1 VTTEPTAALVCG
13 DEQIP
18 VRDER
23 AGVVVAQVCESADE
37 AIGPLTLQTY
47 QAAAD
52 LRDAWQ
58 EATTATSGLT
68 PAGDACANETPGS
81 DRWGFG
87 NIVCGTSDGKAQI
100 RWTDA
105 RSDSLGVVESANDDV
120 AALYEWWR
128 TNARTLGREVKKP
141 ETKVTEPKT
150 SAKSEPK
157 PTPVPRKLVR
167 VPGKPGNATCAATI
181 KPIRDEWN
189 RTWNISR
196 VNFKNESG
204 YERVVL
210 QLERT
215 GKNRSRTPTRAA
227 VSRTSVNKLR
237 KVVPQAPTPTRGKVA
252 IALEIN
258 GIDDAPSL
266 YNFRPS
272 SLDYVKQISVVKTNG
287 SWTVV
292 IAAPQATCYQV
303 RIPIWSTAATGKE
316 RSAEIFID
324 LKPR

>member
-1 VTTEPTAALVCG
+1 MTTEPTAALACG
-13 DEQIP
+13 DEQIST
-18 VRDER
+18 RDER
-23 AGVVVAQVCESADE
+23 AGVVVAQACEPADE

-47 QAAAD
+47 QATAD
-52 LRDAWQ
+52 LRDAWR
-58 EATTATSGLT
+58 EATAATSGLT
-68 PAGDACANETPGS
+68 PAEEACANETPGS
-81 DRWGFG
+81 DKWGFG

-105 RSDSLGVVESANDDV
+105 RSDSLGVVEGTNDDV

-141 ETKVTEPKT
+141 AAKTIEPRK
-150 SAKSEPK
+150 SAKPES
-157 PTPVPRKLVR
+157 TPAPRKLVR
-167 VPGKPGNATCAATI
+167 VPGKPSNATCAATI
-181 KPIRDEWN
+181 KPIPDEWD

-215 GKNRSRTPTRAA
+215 GKNRSRTPTRAV

-237 KVVPQAPTPTRGKVA
+237 RAVPRAPTPTRGKVA
-252 IALEIN
+252 IALEID

-303 RIPIWSTAATGKE
+303 RVPIWSTAATGKE
-316 RSAEIFID
+316 KSAEIYID